1 MPGISSTVSRVATY
15 PSNAIDDASRKTI
28 AAVKVTREVD
38 P

>member
-15 PSNAIDDASRKTI
+15 PSKAMEEASRKTI
-28 AAVKVTREVD
+28 AAVKVTSEVE